1 MQKTFLAQS
10 VKLWL
15 GMAQEE
21 FGSYQILKI
30 YLLGLLGLRRLLGL
44 LEADDATAAGKHHF
58 GPKVST
64 VGRKFRETEE
74 QFFSTEFSSASIR
87 TMKRK
92 KVSAA
97 F

>member
-1 MQKTFLAQS
+1 
-10 VKLWL
+10 
-15 GMAQEE
+15 MAQEE

-58 GPKVST
+58 CPKVST

-74 QFFSTEFSSASIR
+74 QIFFDRILFSFDSNNEAKKSFSSVL
-87 TMKRK
+87 RK
-92 KVSAA
+92 
-97 F
+97 